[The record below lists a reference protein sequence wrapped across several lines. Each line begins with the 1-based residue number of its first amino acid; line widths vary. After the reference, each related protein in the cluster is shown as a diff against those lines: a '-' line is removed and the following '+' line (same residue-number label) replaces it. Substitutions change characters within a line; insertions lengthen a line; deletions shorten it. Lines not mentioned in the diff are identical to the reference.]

1 MGCAALRFWAIG
13 GAAHLHMDT
22 KHADRRS
29 NCLRPLL
36 SHAMAEVRARQ
47 QVGGG
52 GCTEA
57 GRNQWPLR
65 CLLAD
70 VARSMAATIHKPS
83 GTQAGSGCQGWI
95 GAPYI
100 CPAAYAGTATQK
112 RNGKAREV
120 PGHQCFL
127 CDGTKFLSVKLFWT
141 AINLLYEKIQQNL
154 RRLK

>member
-52 GCTEA
+52 GGAQRQDVINGLCGACWLTS
-57 GRNQWPLR
+57 RDQWLPL
-65 CLLAD
+65 
-70 VARSMAATIHKPS
+70 STSH
-83 GTQAGSGCQGWI
+83 QA
-95 GAPYI
+95 
-100 CPAAYAGTATQK
+100 
-112 RNGKAREV
+112 
-120 PGHQCFL
+120 
-127 CDGTKFLSVKLFWT
+127 
-141 AINLLYEKIQQNL
+141 
-154 RRLK
+154 RRLAVAAGAG